1 MLRMTSFRLKVV
13 TLTATALTACNV
25 FAPPTATPIQ
35 IVTSAPPTATQ
46 PALPTEPAPLATTVP
61 TLTAAPTDL
70 PPTAI
75 SISALNPDAFALEKV
90 VDGLTEP
97 VFLTHAGDESGRL
110 FIVEQPGVVRVL
122 RDGALLPEPFLDI
135 RDRVNDG
142 ANEQG
147 LLGLAFHPRYTDN
160 GYFYM
165 NYTNANGDTVVARFT
180 ESRDLNRA
188 DPNTEKVILQ
198 VDQPYANHNGGDL
211 VFGPDGYLYIGLGD
225 GGSAGDPENRA
236 QNLRELLGKMLRI
249 DVDGGDPYS
258 VPGNNPFVGR
268 SDTRPEIWAYGL
280 RNPWRYSFDRLTG
293 DLYMGDVGQNAIE
306 EIHFQ
311 PAGSPGGEN
320 YGWRFFEGTREYQDA
335 GAAPAGL
342 IPPVTEY
349 THAEGGCS
357 VTGGYVYRG
366 ERLAAL
372 NGVYLFGD
380 YCSGIIWALYRDAAG
395 AWQRQ
400 TFGQTDFSISSFG
413 QDQAGEL
420 YVLNHRG
427 GAVYQ
432 LVAGMP

>member
-1 MLRMTSFRLKVV
+1 
-13 TLTATALTACNV
+13 
-25 FAPPTATPIQ
+25 
-35 IVTSAPPTATQ
+35 
-46 PALPTEPAPLATTVP
+46 
-61 TLTAAPTDL
+61 
-70 PPTAI
+70 
-75 SISALNPDAFALEKV
+75 
-90 VDGLTEP
+90 
-97 VFLTHAGDESGRL
+97 
-110 FIVEQPGVVRVL
+110 
-122 RDGALLPEPFLDI
+122 
-135 RDRVNDG
+135 
-142 ANEQG
+142 
-147 LLGLAFHPRYTDN
+147 
-160 GYFYM
+160 
-165 NYTNANGDTVVARFT
+165 
-180 ESRDLNRA
+180 
-188 DPNTEKVILQ
+188 